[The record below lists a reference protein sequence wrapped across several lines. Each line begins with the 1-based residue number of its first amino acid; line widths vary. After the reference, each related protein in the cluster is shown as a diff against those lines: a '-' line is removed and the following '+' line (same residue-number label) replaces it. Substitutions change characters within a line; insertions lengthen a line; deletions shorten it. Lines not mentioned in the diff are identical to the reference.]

1 MGRGVPL
8 RIAYLVPYAP
18 TRIRTRPFNLIRAL
32 AAAGHDV
39 TVLTPWGGPDEQ
51 SALADMAAAG
61 VRVVAEPISRLRSA
75 WNCARALPG
84 RDPLQAHY
92 SWLPRLAR
100 RLACLISETPVDV
113 LHVEHLRGARYGLAA
128 ADLMGKAGSRRL
140 PIVWDSVDCISSL
153 FRRAATEGGAVRVRA
168 AARFELPRTERY
180 EPHLAARFDRVLMTS
195 DVDRRD
201 LLQLAERNSADLRP
215 DRVEVV
221 PNGVDLDYFYPSTDA
236 REPLTLVI
244 TGKMSYHA
252 NATAVV
258 RFVEDVM
265 PAVWRQIP
273 DARLWVVGKNPPPEV
288 ARLGRSNVLVTGA
301 VEDIRPYLRRA
312 AIAVAPIQYG
322 VGIQNKVL
330 EAFACGTPVVAT
342 PQAVSALEAKP
353 GKDLVVASAPAE
365 LAASIIALLGDPG
378 RQASVGAAGRAFV
391 ECHHDWRTIAVRL
404 AEIYADAA
412 A

>member
-1 MGRGVPL
+1 
-8 RIAYLVPYAP
+8 
-18 TRIRTRPFNLIRAL
+18 LIRAL

-39 TVLTPWGGPDEQ
+39 TVITPWGRPEEQ
-51 SALADMAAAG
+51 SALAEMAAAG
-61 VRVVAEPISRLRSA
+61 VRVVAEPISRLRSV

-100 RLACLISETPVDV
+100 RLACLIRDTSVDV
-113 LHVEHLRGARYGLAA
+113 LHVEHLRGARYGLEA
-128 ADLMGKAGSRRL
+128 ADLMSRAGLRRL

-153 FRRAATEGGAVRVRA
+153 FRRAATESAAARVRA
-168 AARFELPRTERY
+168 AAKFELPRTERY
-180 EPHLAARFDRVLMTS
+180 EPHVAARFDRVLMTS
-195 DVDRRD
+195 EVDRLD
-201 LLQLAERNSADLRP
+201 LLQLAERASANLRS
-215 DRVEVV
+215 DHVAVV
-221 PNGVDLDYFYPSTDA
+221 PNGVDLGYYCPSTDA

-252 NATAVV
+252 NATAAV
-258 RFVEDVM
+258 RFVEEVM
-265 PAVWRQIP
+265 PAVWRQLP
-273 DARLWVVGKNPPPEV
+273 DVRLCIVGKDPPPDV
-288 ARLGRSNVLVTGA
+288 AKLGGPKVLVTGV

-353 GKDLVVASAPAE
+353 GRDVVVASGPAE
-365 LAASIIALLGDPG
+365 LAGSIISLLRDPG
-378 RQASVGAAGRAFV
+378 RQVSIGAAGRAFV
-391 ECHHDWRTIAVRL
+391 EGHHDWRTIAVRL
-404 AEIYADAA
+404 AEIYSDAA